1 MPAQPR
7 VLLTR
12 PAAQS
17 DRFAADLRARLPGA
31 DITISPLLAPEYLRP
46 ALPEGPHAAVI
57 FTSET
62 GVAAAK
68 GLDGLPNLAWCV
80 GERTAAAAQ
89 AAGFRTVTGGGDA
102 ALLVQAMIQAM
113 RDAPPPA
120 GRLIHLRGR
129 EARGDVAQRLWD
141 AGLPC
146 DEAVVYAQQAQPLSP
161 RAQMLLED
169 SLPIIVPL
177 FSPRSALVFAKR
189 ARGARAPLWIA
200 ALSPAVAK
208 ACPPAARTEIA
219 ARTDAAA
226 MCDAVER
233 LATRRVDPGVRHP
246 PA

>member
-17 DRFAADLRARLPGA
+17 DRFAADLRARLPGV

-46 ALPEGPHAAVI
+46 TLPEGPHAAVI

-62 GVAAAK
+62 GVAAAR
-68 GLDGLPNLAWCV
+68 GLGGLPDLAWCV

-89 AAGFRTVTGGGDA
+89 VAGFRTVTGGGDA
-102 ALLVQAMIQAM
+102 ALLVQAMVQAM

-129 EARGDVAQRLWD
+129 DARGNVAQRLWD

-146 DEAVVYAQQAQPLSP
+146 DEAVVYAQEPQPLTP
-161 RAQMLLED
+161 RAQLLLQD
-169 SLPIIVPL
+169 SQPVIVPL
-177 FSPRSALVFAKR
+177 FSPRSALIFARR

-200 ALSPAVAK
+200 ALSPAVA
-208 ACPPAARTEIA
+208 AASPPAARTDTA
-219 ARTDAAA
+219 DRPDAAA
-226 MCDAVER
+226 MCDVVER
-233 LATRRVDPGVRHP
+233 LAARAG
-246 PA
+246 